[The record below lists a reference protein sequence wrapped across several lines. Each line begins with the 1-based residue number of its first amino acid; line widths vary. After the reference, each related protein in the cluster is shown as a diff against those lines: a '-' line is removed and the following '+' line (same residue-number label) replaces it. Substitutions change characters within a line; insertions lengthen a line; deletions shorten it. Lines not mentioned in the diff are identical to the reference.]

1 MPTLLVCLLLA
12 QAPAPDEP
20 GYEDRLIAWGLEQQ
34 GRALEAAPEGKRIDE
49 VLVSS
54 ENIISQSDPWPS
66 LLNIIHVR
74 TREGV
79 IRREVLLTEGELWS
93 AERVMETERNL
104 RRLFLLAV
112 VKVVPATSPK
122 GGVAL
127 LVITKDRWSLRLSNS
142 FTLIGPL
149 LQSLRLSLTEINFN
163 GRGQNVSLDMLL
175 RLDTLSLGQTFI
187 ERRLLSSRLYFGET
201 ASIVLNR
208 QTGRPEGTSGS
219 VAFGRP
225 IITLDQT
232 WGAMLSGDWNVRRRR
247 IFRGSAIWQ
256 LEDPAEPGT
265 KVPYV
270 YDVREVTTAASITR
284 SFGRA
289 LKVDVS
295 GELGGYFKSYAPPV
309 GALSD
314 SQAAW
319 LTRAYLPR
327 SENVTYVSAYV
338 RAFPTNYKIL
348 RNIDAFELSEDFQI
362 GWLAQAGARYAF
374 PLPFAPS
381 HFVEVGGALRY
392 RFYKGDDLFT
402 VSVAAAVRIRP
413 GEPAANRRLAA
424 EVINYSPSFHGGR
437 LVTRVMVDF
446 IANDLNNRQ
455 LLLGGSTGLRGAAA
469 DQFSGKNMVL
479 ANVEYRAAPFEVLT
493 SWIGM
498 VIFYDVGSAFDSSI
512 SLDHTTG
519 FGFRIMLPQL
529 NQDVLRIDFGVAIGQ
544 PFGGIER
551 LNATWGQVNA
561 IRPSAAPG
569 QSTSFLDQ
577 PL

>member
-1 MPTLLVCLLLA
+1 MPTLFVCLLLA
-12 QAPAPDEP
+12 QAPPPSEP

-34 GRALEAAPEGKRIDE
+34 GRTLESAPEGKRIDE

-54 ENIISQSDPWPS
+54 ENIISPSDPWPS
-66 LLNIIHVR
+66 LLNIVHVR

-79 IRREVLLTEGELWS
+79 IRREVLLAEGDTWNP
-93 AERVMETERNL
+93 ARVMETERNL
-104 RRLFLLAV
+104 RRLFWLAV
-112 VKVVPATSPK
+112 VKVVPATSPQ

-149 LQSLRLSLTEINFN
+149 LQQLRLALTEINFN
-163 GRGQNVSLDMLL
+163 GWGQNVSIDMLL

-187 ERRLLSSRLYFGET
+187 ERRLFSSRLYLGET

-208 QTGRPEGTSGS
+208 QTGLPEGTSGS

-225 IITLDQT
+225 VITLDQA
-232 WGAMLSGDWNVRRRR
+232 WGAMLSADWNIRRRR
-247 IFRGSAIWQ
+247 IFRGATIWQ
-256 LEDPAEPGT
+256 LENPTEPGT
-265 KVPYV
+265 SVPYV
-270 YDVREVTTAASITR
+270 YDVREVTTAASFTR

-295 GELGGYFKSYAPPV
+295 GELGGYFKQYRPPP
-309 GALSD
+309 GTLSD

-319 LTRAYLPR
+319 LTTAYLPR
-327 SENVTYVSAYV
+327 SENVTSVSGYV
-338 RAFPTNYKIL
+338 RAFPADFKIL

-362 GWLAQAGARYAF
+362 GWLAQGGVRYAF

-381 HFVEVGGALRY
+381 HFVEVGAALRY
-392 RFYKGDDLFT
+392 RFYKADDLFT
-402 VSVAAAVRIRP
+402 VSLAGAMRVRP
-413 GEPAANRRLAA
+413 GESPANRRLAA
-424 EVINYSPSFHGGR
+424 EVINYSPSFYGGR

-469 DQFSGKNMVL
+469 DQFSGKNLVL
-479 ANVEYRAAPFEVLT
+479 ANVEYRAAPLEVLT
-493 SWIGM
+493 SWLGL
-498 VIFYDVGSAFDSSI
+498 VFFYDVGAAFDSMMSPT
-512 SLDHTTG
+512 HTTG
-519 FGFRIMLPQL
+519 FGLRIMLPQL
-529 NQDVLRIDFGVAIGQ
+529 NQDVLRIDFGIVIGQ

-561 IRPSAAPG
+561 IRPSPAPG
-569 QSTSFLDQ
+569 QSSSFLDQ